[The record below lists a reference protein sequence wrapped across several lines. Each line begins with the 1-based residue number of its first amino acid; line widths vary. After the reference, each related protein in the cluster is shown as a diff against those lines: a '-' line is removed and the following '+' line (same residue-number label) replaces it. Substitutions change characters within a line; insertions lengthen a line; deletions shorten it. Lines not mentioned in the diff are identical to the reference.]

1 MLNRITLYSSF
12 TGDESLVLNQ
22 DALWLGCLFLEGLPN
37 SNQSTYKHIS
47 INARENWG
55 DIEGDTFKSYDG
67 ISYYANFNLELY
79 RNKASHKE
87 KSLHLLDY
95 LHSKLITYETGIP
108 RSALDDDYQYCID
121 RNFQFCKRS
130 KRKNASLKGRR
141 GRSCYLYGEINI
153 EEFRLYVIIEDS
165 KLMTAQ
171 RFLVAT
177 PPRYFFDNFN
187 GYKLKVNL
195 DNTIDIWDAS
205 YYKDNL
211 RLEGLQL
218 DFEG

>member
-1 MLNRITLYSSF
+1 MLLHIYVYSFIEGSPL
-12 TGDESLVLNQ
+12 LVIGHDSTWLNY
-22 DALWLGCLFLEGLPN
+22 LFLEGLN
-37 SNQSTYKHIS
+37 DKETFQYERIS
-47 INARENWG
+47 IAVSTDWG
-55 DIEGDTFKSYDG
+55 TLEGRVTVIQSG
-67 ISYYANFNLELY
+67 IQILRSFNL
-79 RNKASHKE
+79 ASYLLLQSSKD
-87 KSLHLLDY
+87 KSLFLLSY
-95 LHSKLITYETGIP
+95 LHEKLSEFDFGVPQAYWDV
-108 RSALDDDYQYCID
+108 AYQYCID

-177 PPRYFFDNFN
+177 PPRYYFGNFN
-187 GYKLKVNL
+187 GYKHKVNP
-195 DNTIDIWDAS
+195 DNTIDIWDGS
-205 YYKDNL
+205 YYSFDF
-211 RLEGLQL
+211 RLEGVKL

>member
-1 MLNRITLYSSF
+1 MLLQIDLYSFIEGSPL
-12 TGDESLVLNQ
+12 LVINQ
-22 DALWLGCLFLEGLPN
+22 DAIWLNYLFLEGLN
-37 SNQSTYKHIS
+37 DKETFQYNRIS
-47 INARENWG
+47 IDTSTDWG
-55 DIEGDTFKSYDG
+55 TLEGRVTVIQSGIEILRSFDLASYLLLQSSKD
-67 ISYYANFNLELY
+67 
-79 RNKASHKE
+79 R
-87 KSLHLLDY
+87 SLFLLSY
-95 LHSKLITYETGIP
+95 LHEKLSEFDFGVPQAYWDV
-108 RSALDDDYQYCID
+108 AYQYCID